1 MAATVKVRIMEG
13 ALISVVGPQIDA
25 AAYRAAQAE
34 RGRAISNIR
43 RLGRVA
49 TGEMIQGLQVR
60 RSVGAGQPLV
70 VRYDVYSTARHT
82 IFQEEGTRAHG
93 PVRAPRLVFRPKGSN
108 KVVYAKWVRGVT
120 PGFFLRDA
128 VASVRVEDFT

>member
-1 MAATVKVRIMEG
+1 MSQVKLAVLPG
-13 ALISVVGPQIDA
+13 AVVAVVGPQLDA
-25 AAYRAAQAE
+25 AAYRAAQAA
-34 RGRAISNIR
+34 RGRAMANIQ
-43 RLGRVA
+43 RLGRIA

-60 RSVGAGQPLV
+60 RSIGAGQPLIA
-70 VRYDVYSTARHT
+70 RYDVYSTARHT